1 MEAAQKTTLSVPEM
15 TRLLGLK
22 KTEGYW
28 LVHKKQFQTVMIAGQ
43 MRIVLSSFEE
53 WYANQTHY
61 KKVDGSAPG
70 SEIKSISYSID
81 DLSKLLNI
89 SDDCVYD
96 LLKKEDIPTI
106 IVSNQKRVKKR
117 IFHKWLSQQS
127 HYRTPQQREA
137 DSKAIKASM
146 SMPEMGRIIC
156 LNRDQVYHLLK
167 STPELEVIVI
177 GDQKRVTIES
187 FNTWYANQS
196 DYRKFDE
203 LSKEEQEQFI
213 AEHENESLG
222 KVLRRKKEKE
232 FKEKLSKE
240 WYSIK
245 DVASILELSESAV
258 SRLILSGKLGAQKIN
273 HSWRI
278 LKQDIIWYINP
289 PQIKKEDE
297 LYGVDSN

>member
-1 MEAAQKTTLSVPEM
+1 METAQKTTISVPEM

-137 DSKAIKASM
+137 DSKAINASM

-297 LYGVDSN
+297 LYGVNSD

>member
-1 MEAAQKTTLSVPEM
+1 MEAAQKTTISVPEM

-96 LLKKEDIPTI
+96 LLKKEDIPII
-106 IVSNQKRVKKR
+106 IVSNQKRVKKV
-117 IFHKWLSQQS
+117 IFNNWLSQQS
-127 HYRTPQQREA
+127 HYRTPKQRAA
-137 DSKAIKASM
+137 DSKALKASM
-146 SMPEMGRIIC
+146 TLPEMGRMIC
-156 LNRDQVYHLLK
+156 LNRYQTYHLVK

-177 GDQKRVTIES
+177 GDQKRVTIDS

-196 DYRKFDE
+196 EYRKFDE
-203 LSKEEQEQFI
+203 LSEDEQEQFI

-222 KVLRRKKEKE
+222 KVLRGRKKKE
-232 FKEKLSKE
+232 STERFSKE
-240 WYSIK
+240 WYSAK
-245 DVASILELSESAV
+245 EAAFILGISKSAV
-258 SRLILSGKLGAQKIN
+258 LRLIRSGQLGAEEVN
-273 HSWRI
+273 HSLRI

-289 PQIKKEDE
+289 PQTKKEDE
-297 LYGVDSN
+297 AHGVDSE

>member
-1 MEAAQKTTLSVPEM
+1 METAQKTTISVPEM

-43 MRIVLSSFEE
+43 MRIVLRSFED

-70 SEIKSISYSID
+70 REIRNISYSIS

-89 SDDCVYD
+89 SDDCVYE
-96 LLKKEDIPTI
+96 LLKKEDIPI
-106 IVSNQKRVKKR
+106 IMVSNQKRVKKR

-127 HYRTPQQREA
+127 HYRTPEQRAA

-146 SMPEMGRIIC
+146 SLPEMGRIIC

-196 DYRKFDE
+196 KYRKFDE
-203 LSKEEQEQFI
+203 LTEDEQEQFI

-222 KVLRRKKEKE
+222 KVLRNRKEQESKER
-232 FKEKLSKE
+232 FSKE
-240 WYSIK
+240 WYST
-245 DVASILELSESAV
+245 DEAASILGISKSAV
-258 SRLILSGKLGAQKIN
+258 LRLIRSGQLGAEKVN
-273 HSWRI
+273 HSLKI
-278 LKQDIIWYINP
+278 FKQDIIWYLNP
-289 PQIKKEDE
+289 PQPKKEDE
-297 LYGVDSN
+297 IHGVDSD

>member
-1 MEAAQKTTLSVPEM
+1 MDVAQKTTISVPEM
-15 TRLLGLK
+15 THLLGLK

-28 LVHKKQFQTVMIAGQ
+28 LVHKNLFQTVMVARQ

-70 SEIKSISYSID
+70 REIKSISYSIS

-89 SDDCVYD
+89 SDDCVYE
-96 LLKKEDIPTI
+96 LLKKEDIPI
-106 IVSNQKRVKKR
+106 IMVSNQKRVKKR

-127 HYRTPQQREA
+127 HYRTPEQRAA

-146 SMPEMGRIIC
+146 SLPEMGRIIC

-196 DYRKFDE
+196 KYRKFDE
-203 LSKEEQEQFI
+203 LTEDEQEQFI

-222 KVLRRKKEKE
+222 KVLRDRKEQVSKER
-232 FKEKLSKE
+232 FSKE
-240 WYSIK
+240 WYST
-245 DVASILELSESAV
+245 DEAASILGISKSAV
-258 SRLILSGKLGAQKIN
+258 LRLIRSGQLGAEKVN
-273 HSWRI
+273 HSLKI
-278 LKQDIIWYINP
+278 FKQDIIWYLNP
-289 PQIKKEDE
+289 PQLKKEDE
-297 LYGVDSN
+297 IHGVDSD

>member
-1 MEAAQKTTLSVPEM
+1 MDVAQKTTISVPEM
-15 TRLLGLK
+15 THLLGLK

-28 LVHKKQFQTVMIAGQ
+28 LVHKNLFQTVMVARQ

-70 SEIKSISYSID
+70 RDIKSISYSIS

-89 SDDCVYD
+89 SDDCVYE
-96 LLKKEDIPTI
+96 LLKKEDIPI
-106 IVSNQKRVKKR
+106 IMVSNQKRVKKR

-127 HYRTPQQREA
+127 HYRTPEQRAA

-146 SMPEMGRIIC
+146 SLPEMGRIIC

-196 DYRKFDE
+196 KYRKFDE
-203 LSKEEQEQFI
+203 LTEDEQEQFI

-222 KVLRRKKEKE
+222 KVLRDRKEQESKER
-232 FKEKLSKE
+232 FSKE
-240 WYSIK
+240 WYST
-245 DVASILELSESAV
+245 DEAASILGISKSAV
-258 SRLILSGKLGAQKIN
+258 LRLIRSGQLGAEKVN
-273 HSWRI
+273 HSLKI
-278 LKQDIIWYINP
+278 FKQDIIWYLNP
-289 PQIKKEDE
+289 PQLKKEDE
-297 LYGVDSN
+297 IHGVDSD

>member
-1 MEAAQKTTLSVPEM
+1 MEAAQKTTISVPEM
-15 TRLLGLK
+15 THLLGLK

>member
-1 MEAAQKTTLSVPEM
+1 METAQKTTISVPEM

-137 DSKAIKASM
+137 DSKAINASM

>member
-1 MEAAQKTTLSVPEM
+1 MLF
-15 TRLLGLK
+15 R
-22 KTEGYW
+22 
-28 LVHKKQFQTVMIAGQ
+28 
-43 MRIVLSSFEE
+43 SFRF
-53 WYANQTHY
+53 QTHY

>member
-1 MEAAQKTTLSVPEM
+1 MEAAQKTTISVPEM

-70 SEIKSISYSID
+70 SEIKSISYSIN

-96 LLKKEDIPTI
+96 LLKKEDIPII

-137 DSKAIKASM
+137 DSKAIKASI
-146 SMPEMGRIIC
+146 SLPDMGRMIC
-156 LNRDQVYHLLK
+156 LNRNQTYQLVK
-167 STPELEVIVI
+167 STPALEVIVI

-203 LSKEEQEQFI
+203 LTKEDQEQFI

-222 KVLRRKKEKE
+222 KVLRMKKEKE
-232 FKEKLSKE
+232 SKEKFGKE
-240 WYSIK
+240 WYST
-245 DVASILELSESAV
+245 DEAASILGISKSAV
-258 SRLILSGKLGAQKIN
+258 LRLIRSGQLGAEKVN
-273 HSWRI
+273 HSLKI
-278 LKQDIIWYINP
+278 LKQDIIWYLNP

-297 LYGVDSN
+297 IHGVDSD

>member
-1 MEAAQKTTLSVPEM
+1 MEAAQKTTISVPEM

-96 LLKKEDIPTI
+96 LLKKEDIPII

-297 LYGVDSN
+297 LYGIDSN

>member
-1 MEAAQKTTLSVPEM
+1 MEAAQKTTISVPEM

-70 SEIKSISYSID
+70 SEIKSISYSIN

-96 LLKKEDIPTI
+96 LLKKEDIPII

>member
-1 MEAAQKTTLSVPEM
+1 MESAQKTTISVPEM

-28 LVHKKQFQTVMIAGQ
+28 LVHKNLFQTVIIAGQ
-43 MRIVLSSFEE
+43 MRIVLSSFED

-70 SEIKSISYSID
+70 SEIESISYSIN

-89 SDDCVYD
+89 SDDCVYA
-96 LLKKEDIPTI
+96 LLKKENIPII
-106 IVSNQKRVKKR
+106 IVSNQKRVKKH

-137 DSKAIKASM
+137 DSKAMKTSL
-146 SMPEMGRIIC
+146 SLPEMCRMIC
-156 LNRDQVYHLLK
+156 LNRNQSYHLVK
-167 STPELEVIVI
+167 STPALEVIVI
-177 GDQKRVTIES
+177 GDQKRVTINS

-203 LSKEEQEQFI
+203 LSEDEQEQFI

-222 KVLRRKKEKE
+222 KVLRRRKEKE
-232 FKEKLSKE
+232 SKEKFGKG
-240 WYSIK
+240 WYST
-245 DVASILELSESAV
+245 DETASILGVSKSAV
-258 SRLILSGKLGAQKIN
+258 LRLIRSGQLGAEKVN
-273 HSWRI
+273 HSLKI
-278 LKQDIIWYINP
+278 FKQDIIWYLDP
-289 PQIKKEDE
+289 PQTKKEDE
-297 LYGVDSN
+297 IHGVDSD